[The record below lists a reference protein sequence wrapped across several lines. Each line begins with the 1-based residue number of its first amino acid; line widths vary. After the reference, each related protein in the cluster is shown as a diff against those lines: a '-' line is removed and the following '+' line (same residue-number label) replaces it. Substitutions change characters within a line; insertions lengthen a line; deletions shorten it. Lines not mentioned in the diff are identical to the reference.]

1 MSLIIMQKLANGCF
15 WSQISR
21 SRESVKSMERSHRLE
36 KAIDRW
42 CSDDGHPIRWDDGE
56 SEPGRWPHLTPDI
69 WPHLSTSVR
78 WWGLKWT
85 WEVNGCTATKHH
97 LSNSSTAAR
106 LPRSIVR
113 DDKSSIVAVFQVN
126 ATKERVFLFAN
137 ISITVVTFAI
147 NLWAGLSIHRKERT
161 RLHFL
166 IICDCAANV
175 VFCIHTS
182 FLQSP
187 WNILNSS
194 MLCRINIF
202 VLVLLTAWNRLVPL
216 AIAAFR
222 YIMVCHAVFV
232 QNHGGEKQV
241 GFRSQNTM
249 WMD

>member
-1 MSLIIMQKLANGCF
+1 MYL
-15 WSQISR
+15 
-21 SRESVKSMERSHRLE
+21 LE
-36 KAIDRW
+36 N
-42 CSDDGHPIRWDDGE
+42 
-56 SEPGRWPHLTPDI
+56 LTVLTI
-69 WPHLSTSVR
+69 
-78 WWGLKWT
+78 
-85 WEVNGCTATKHH
+85 
-97 LSNSSTAAR
+97 
-106 LPRSIVR
+106 
-113 DDKSSIVAVFQVN
+113 FQVN
-126 ATKERVFLFAN
+126 EAKERIFLFAN
-137 ISITVVTFAI
+137 ISISVVTFAI
-147 NLWAGLSIHRKERT
+147 NLWAGLSIQRKERT

-194 MLCRINIF
+194 MLCRLNIF

-241 GFRSQNTM
+241 GFRSQNTRSFGQKVPNLGISLPERLIS
-249 WMD
+249 

>member
-1 MSLIIMQKLANGCF
+1 MYL
-15 WSQISR
+15 
-21 SRESVKSMERSHRLE
+21 LE
-36 KAIDRW
+36 N
-42 CSDDGHPIRWDDGE
+42 
-56 SEPGRWPHLTPDI
+56 LTVLTI
-69 WPHLSTSVR
+69 
-78 WWGLKWT
+78 
-85 WEVNGCTATKHH
+85 
-97 LSNSSTAAR
+97 
-106 LPRSIVR
+106 
-113 DDKSSIVAVFQVN
+113 FQVN
-126 ATKERVFLFAN
+126 EAKERIFLFAN
-137 ISITVVTFAI
+137 ISISVVTFAI
-147 NLWAGLSIHRKERT
+147 NLWAGLSIQRKERT

-194 MLCRINIF
+194 MLCRLNIF

-241 GFRSQNTM
+241 GLDPRTQCEWIKGLTATLSLVKINVGSNVVIGVENVDGNTLLGQSQPLHPPLVQPRAQPRLPCLHWQGRTF
-249 WMD
+249 WVSIVSFSFMDQVGTFSAHYQNYLQHF